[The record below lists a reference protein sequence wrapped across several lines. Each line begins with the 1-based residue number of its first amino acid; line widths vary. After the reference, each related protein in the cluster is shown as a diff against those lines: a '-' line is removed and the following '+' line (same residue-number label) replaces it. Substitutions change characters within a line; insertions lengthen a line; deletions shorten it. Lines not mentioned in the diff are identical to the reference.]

1 MRLFGT
7 SDPVERLHLEQRMKK
22 DKIPLTKKKREPKK
36 PEDVVVNNRKKLGL
50 KGTQSLSGMST
61 QEALEVPGTSLEELV
76 KGAEVFQRHE
86 LDEMVSKWGSPEDI
100 LAQLPSAKQ
109 PEILQ
114 AILLP
119 YQLQVGSITV
129 MRDVC

>member
-7 SDPVERLHLEQRMKK
+7 SDPVERLSLEQRMKK

-61 QEALEVPGTSLEELV
+61 QEALEAPGTSLEDLV
-76 KGAEVFQRHE
+76 KGAEVFQRRE
-86 LDEMVSKWGSPEDI
+86 LDEMVGKWGSPEDI
-100 LAQLPSAKQ
+100 LAQLPSAAQ

-114 AILLP
+114 ATLLP
-119 YQLQVGSITV
+119 YQLQVSHNHCGS
-129 MRDVC
+129 

>member
-1 MRLFGT
+1 
-7 SDPVERLHLEQRMKK
+7 MKK

-61 QEALEVPGTSLEELV
+61 QEALEAPGTSLEDLV
-76 KGAEVFQRHE
+76 KGAEVFQRRE
-86 LDEMVSKWGSPEDI
+86 LDEMVGKWGSPEDI
-100 LAQLPSAKQ
+100 LAQLPSAAQ

-114 AILLP
+114 ATLLP
-119 YQLQVGSITV
+119 YQLQVSHNHCGS
-129 MRDVC
+129 